1 MRVITLIFGHYP
13 IFLDKGGVDEILV
26 PLVDVFGAAAGSGV
40 NGVNDDIE
48 DHLANQ
54 GRPVALGHEHGEVQ
68 EGTNVE
74 DSEHGRFGNEICFAT
89 KSILHRQLHVRQSF
103 AFQNDITVTGEF
115 WTIIFQIIL
124 NSSDG
129 HLKKCGDL
137 LLEDHGF
144 AFEWNTLN
152 SRCLLDFSDGVAI
165 VQDVLAV
172 NFRSGE
178 VFAHVI

>member
-1 MRVITLIFGHYP
+1 MSVITLIFGHYP

-74 DSEHGRFGNEICFAT
+74 DSELRCLFDVPEICFGN
-89 KSILHRQLHVRQSF
+89 IQ
-103 AFQNDITVTGEF
+103 G
-115 WTIIFQIIL
+115 L
-124 NSSDG
+124 N
-129 HLKKCGDL
+129 
-137 LLEDHGF
+137 
-144 AFEWNTLN
+144 
-152 SRCLLDFSDGVAI
+152 R
-165 VQDVLAV
+165 
-172 NFRSGE
+172 
-178 VFAHVI
+178 